1 VRRELVNR
9 VVVTGM
15 GIVSSIGNNKG
26 EVLRSLREG
35 QSGLEFIREMRE
47 LGLQCQVAGRVKG
60 LQEELARIGK
70 RPLLTMSNVAKYA
83 TVATLEAVEDAK
95 LPPEALRTP
104 RTGVVVGTAF
114 GGINEVP
121 KTEAL
126 LLAQKSPARLG
137 ATGAVKIMNST
148 VAVNLAVWLGIKGRC
163 YAVSSACA
171 TGTDNIGHAFE
182 LIRHGVLDLC
192 ICGGAEENWIGA
204 AAYLDNAFNKDF
216 TFNDRPEKACRPY
229 DRDRLG
235 FVMSE
240 GAGILILEALEHA
253 ISRGTPAYAEVI
265 GYGSANDGDNMFE
278 PTGRGL
284 ERSLRQALLVAEDHQ
299 PWPIDYIN
307 PHGAGTQVGDPVEV
321 QVIRNVLGESPPLVS
336 STKSLSG
343 HSQGAAGAHEAIFT
357 LLMLQHGFVVPTM
370 NLEHIAPECEGIQH
384 VRGLLELP
392 LRTVMS
398 FNAGLGGTN
407 ACLIFKKALM
417 R

>member
-1 VRRELVNR
+1 VRQ

-15 GIVSSIGNNKG
+15 GIVSSIGNSKP
-26 EVLRSLREG
+26 EVLRALLDGR
-35 QSGLEFIREMRE
+35 SGLGFVPEMRE
-47 LGLQCQVAGRVKG
+47 LGLKCQVAGRVRG
-60 LQEELARIGK
+60 LDDAATKLGK
-70 RPLLTMSNVAKYA
+70 RPLQTMSNVAKYA
-83 TVATLEAVEDAK
+83 AVATQEAIADAK
-95 LPPEALRTP
+95 LPPETLQSNRA
-104 RTGVVVGTAF
+104 GVVVGTAF
-114 GGINEVP
+114 GGINEVT
-121 KTEAL
+121 KAENL
-126 LLAQKSPARLG
+126 LLAQKSPTRLG
-137 ATGAVKIMNST
+137 ATCAVKIMNST

-171 TGTDNIGHAFE
+171 TGTDTIGHAFE

-204 AAYLDNAFNKDF
+204 AAYLDNVFNRDF

-240 GAGILILEALEHA
+240 GAGILVLEDLEHA
-253 ISRGTPAYAEVI
+253 ASRGAPKYAEVI

-284 ERSLRQALLVAEDHQ
+284 ERSLRQALQAAEDHR
-299 PWPIDYIN
+299 PWQIDYIN
-307 PHGAGTQVGDPVEV
+307 PHGAGTQVGDLVEV
-321 QVIRNVLGESPPLVS
+321 QVIRKVLGESSALVS

-370 NLEHIAPECEGIQH
+370 NLEHIAPECEGIRH
-384 VRGLLELP
+384 VRALMEIP
-392 LRTVMS
+392 LQTVMS

-407 ACLIFKKALM
+407 ACLIFRKPS
-417 R
+417 